1 MLILSVAALAW
12 CLTEIAMLSFAWPM
26 YVATII
32 WILVAIIWILVVS
45 GTVLL
50 AWCLS
55 DIVILIT

>member
-1 MLILSVAALAW
+1 
-12 CLTEIAMLSFAWPM
+12 MLSFAWPM